1 MNAIDL
7 ILLLVVAASA
17 LLGLMRGFVGV
28 VASLLAWAAATW
40 CAFRYGGHIAFLLSD
55 DGQPGA
61 TGLLAGYALAF
72 FGVLV
77 AVTLVGWMMRKLLH
91 SVGLSG
97 LDRSLGLV
105 LGLVRGVLVACVL
118 VLLMAFSA
126 LPREPAWKQS
136 RALPVLLPGAQWLAQ
151 WLPDWAAGEL
161 DFGNGR
167 AGGDNGLLHQ
177 AGAVVETITGSLPA
191 PVDTAPPAP
200 AAEPAPGGQPASSSS
215 PNPGQ

>member
-7 ILLLVVAASA
+7 ILLLVIAASA

-28 VASLLAWAAATW
+28 VASLVAWLAATW
-40 CAFRYGGHIAFLLSD
+40 CAFRYGGHIAFLLSS

-77 AVTLVGWMMRKLLH
+77 AVSLVGWMMRKLLQ

-97 LDRSLGLV
+97 LDRMLGLAVGV
-105 LGLVRGVLVACVL
+105 LRGVLVACVL
-118 VLLMAFSA
+118 VLLMAFSS
-126 LPREPAWKQS
+126 LPQEPAWSQS
-136 RALPVLLPGAQWLAQ
+136 RALPVLVPGAQWLAH
-151 WLPDWAAGEL
+151 WLPGWAANEL

-177 AGAVVETITGSLPA
+177 AGAVVESLTGSLPV
-191 PVDTAPPAP
+191 PVDAAPPP
-200 AAEPAPGGQPASSSS
+200 SAEQSPSSSR

>member
-7 ILLLVVAASA
+7 ILLLVVLAST
-17 LLGLMRGFVGV
+17 LLGLMRGFIGV
-28 VASLLAWAAATW
+28 VASLLAWVAATW
-40 CAFRYGGHIAFLLSD
+40 CAFRYGGHIAFVLSN

-97 LDRSLGLV
+97 LDRALGLV
-105 LGLVRGVLVACVL
+105 LGALRGALVACVL
-118 VLLMAFSA
+118 VLLMAFST
-126 LPREPAWKQS
+126 LPQEPAWAQS
-136 RALPVLLPGAQWLAQ
+136 RVLPVLLPGAQWLAR
-151 WLPDWAAGEL
+151 WLPAWAADEL

-167 AGGDNGLLHQ
+167 VGGDNGLLHQ
-177 AGAVVETITGSLPA
+177 ASAAVQTFTGSLPV
-191 PVDTAPPAP
+191 PVDPAPPES
-200 AAEPAPGGQPASSSS
+200 AEQPPPPSS
-215 PNPGQ
+215 PNPGH

>member
-7 ILLLVVAASA
+7 ILLLVIAASA
-17 LLGLMRGFVGV
+17 LLGLMRGFIGV
-28 VASLLAWAAATW
+28 VASLLAWIGATW
-40 CAFRYGGHIAFLLSD
+40 CAFRYGGHLAFLLSA

-77 AVTLVGWMMRKLLH
+77 AVSLVGWVMRKLLH

-97 LDRSLGLV
+97 VDRLLGLV
-105 LGLVRGVLVACVL
+105 LGLARGALVACVL
-118 VLLMAFSA
+118 VLLMAFST
-126 LPREPAWKQS
+126 LPQEPAWAQS
-136 RALPVLLPGAQWLAQ
+136 RALPVLVPGAQWLAR

-177 AGAVVETITGSLPA
+177 AGAVVHSLTGALPV
-191 PVDTAPPAP
+191 PVDAAPPP
-200 AAEPAPGGQPASSSS
+200 SAEQPPPSSS
-215 PNPGQ
+215 PNPGH

>member
-7 ILLLVVAASA
+7 VLLLVIAASA

-28 VASLLAWAAATW
+28 VASLAAWLAATW
-40 CAFRYGGHIAFLLSD
+40 CAFRYGGHIAFLLSN

-77 AVTLVGWMMRKLLH
+77 AVSLVGWLMRKLLQ

-97 LDRSLGLV
+97 LDRMLGLAVGV
-105 LGLVRGVLVACVL
+105 LRGVLVACVL
-118 VLLMAFSA
+118 VLLMAFSP
-126 LPREPAWKQS
+126 LPQEPAWAQS
-136 RALPVLLPGAQWLAQ
+136 RALPVLVPGAQWLAH
-151 WLPDWAAGEL
+151 WLPGWAADEL

-167 AGGDNGLLHQ
+167 GGGDNGLLHQ
-177 AGAVVETITGSLPA
+177 AGAVVESLTGSLPV
-191 PVDTAPPAP
+191 PVDAAPPP
-200 AAEPAPGGQPASSSS
+200 SAEQSPPSSR

>member
-7 ILLLVVAASA
+7 VLLVVVAASA

-28 VASLLAWAAATW
+28 VASLLAWIGATW
-40 CAFRYGGHIAFLLSD
+40 CAFRYGGHLGFLLSG

-72 FGVLV
+72 FGVLL
-77 AVTLVGWMMRKLLH
+77 AVTLVGWMMRRLLH

-97 LDRSLGLV
+97 LDRALGLA
-105 LGLVRGVLVACVL
+105 LGLVRGTLVACVL
-118 VLLMAFSA
+118 VLLMAFST
-126 LPREPAWKQS
+126 LPQEPAWKQS

-151 WLPDWAAGEL
+151 WLPDWAADEL

-167 AGGDNGLLHQ
+167 AGSDNGLLHQ
-177 AGAVVETITGSLPA
+177 AGAVVETITGSLPV
-191 PVDTAPPAP
+191 PVDPARPSSAEQPP
-200 AAEPAPGGQPASSSS
+200 PGEQPATPSS